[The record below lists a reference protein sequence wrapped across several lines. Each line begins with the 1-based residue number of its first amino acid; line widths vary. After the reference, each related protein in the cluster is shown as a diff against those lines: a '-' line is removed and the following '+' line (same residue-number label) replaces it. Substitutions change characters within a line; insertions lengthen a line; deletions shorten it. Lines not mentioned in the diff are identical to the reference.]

1 MYRSIFEGIAYGT
14 NHVFD
19 VFKELNNLPENL
31 FSVGGGTK
39 IKYGLKQHLILLD

>member
-19 VFKELNNLPENL
+19 VFKELNASPKNL

-39 IKYGLKQHLILLD
+39 NKIWSNTLLILLG